1 MIESEYLK
9 NLVAK
14 AKKLQKTI
22 VLPEGED
29 ERILNAFR
37 RQSLNRR
44 YRSSGFADYQV
55 GP

>member
-22 VLPEGED
+22 VLPE
-29 ERILNAFR
+29 AKTSVF
-37 RQSLNRR
+37 
-44 YRSSGFADYQV
+44 
-55 GP
+55 